1 MGRFAYNVSQ
11 FRAWSKSLGL
21 HTVFPSSELEI
32 PRFAYSISQF
42 RACSKSLG
50 LHTVFPSSELALS
63 PASHQTGLLQPQNFL
78 LLFIFQSHSPFLL
91 L

>member
-50 LHTVFPSSELALS
+50 LLIVFPSS
-63 PASHQTGLLQPQNFL
+63 
-78 LLFIFQSHSPFLL
+78 
-91 L
+91 